1 MLLVRALPLAA
12 IVLAAFAPAR
22 VAAQRQGATALPP
35 IEVGSRVRLIVPS
48 VRREPFIGRVDSLD
62 QGELVLDTLG
72 TRRRLGF
79 DTGPVLVDRFRLV
92 RLRTSAVESVEI
104 SGGITR
110 RRSTLRT
117 MVIGALIGAAAFGA
131 AGMPEVNPGISDF
144 LKNVPVGLVVGG
156 TIGAGVGYALGGE
169 RWLPAQPFR

>member
-1 MLLVRALPLAA
+1 MSLVRALPLAA
-12 IVLAAFAPAR
+12 IALAFLAPAS
-22 VAAQRQGATALPP
+22 VMAQRQGATALPV
-35 IEVGSRVRLIVPS
+35 IEVGSRVRLSVPT
-48 VRREPFIGRVDSLD
+48 VRRDPFVGRVDSLEA
-62 QGELVLDTLG
+62 GELVLDTLG

-92 RLRTSAVESVEI
+92 RLRTTAVESVEI

-110 RRSTLRT
+110 RRSTIRT
-117 MVIGALIGAAAFGA
+117 MLIGAAIGAGVFGA

-144 LKNVPVGLVVGG
+144 LKNVPIGLVVGG
-156 TIGAGVGYALGGE
+156 TVGAGLGYALGGE